1 MYFRVRKGQ
10 IQKDLAF
17 QEVLPVSHV
26 KVGDLTMPQALGRQR
41 VKPEKEGGVGAG
53 EFLGLGGL
61 AAAWCGPLSSTQ
73 TLGPSGCLPSLI
85 VYESKV
91 GVYFCAW
98 APSRVPVGQYCGVS
112 PSCLHWCLP
121 CPPQVVYIVSRWSYP
136 LPSSQH
142 GAGLGLCYI

>member
-26 KVGDLTMPQALGRQR
+26 KVDDLTMPQALGRQR
-41 VKPEKEGGVGAG
+41 VKPEREGGVGAG

-61 AAAWCGPLSSTQ
+61 AAAWCGPLSSTE

-91 GVYFCAW
+91 GVYFCA
-98 APSRVPVGQYCGVS
+98 
-112 PSCLHWCLP
+112 
-121 CPPQVVYIVSRWSYP
+121 
-136 LPSSQH
+136 
-142 GAGLGLCYI
+142 